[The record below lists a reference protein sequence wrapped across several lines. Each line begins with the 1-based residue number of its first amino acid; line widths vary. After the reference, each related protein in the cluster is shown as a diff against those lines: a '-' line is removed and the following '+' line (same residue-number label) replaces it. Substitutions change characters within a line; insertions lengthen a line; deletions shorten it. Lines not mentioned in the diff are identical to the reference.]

1 MSDRRPT
8 LSELRDGTDEPK
20 QIAGKPADQ
29 CPYCGCAMFAN
40 GTSRGDQTIYRYVVC
55 RNPACGKR
63 FLSKQPKAT
72 LMREVGGG
80 DDSNIGENA
89 FRVLGDVG

>member
-20 QIAGKPADQ
+20 QIAGKPADV

-40 GTSRGDQTIYRYVVC
+40 KTRQGVQNVYRYVVC
-55 RNPACGKR
+55 RNLSCGRK
-63 FLSKQPKAT
+63 FESVQPKAK
-72 LMREVGGG
+72 LLREVGGG